1 MGVSFPVSVGVAAS
15 NPRLFPLLAN
25 RVRVLVVLLFL
36 GGIPSVEKQGVLYS
50 FYLEPVRRGM
60 PLGAYLSYS
69 SRFLGALVDPLLHVL
84 PRILSFHH
92 FLELRH
98 VLLQKQR
105 AKPVWAILSAEQYH
119 VVVGTYVRFRLPR
132 GCAICL
138 SSSPL
143 DRHGDTTNS
152 HETRPSWNIG
162 ISITR
167 LACFGST
174 YFVLAHLVHARILS
188 AQSTCLTPFAPHI

>member
-1 MGVSFPVSVGVAAS
+1 MGVSFPISVGVAGS
-15 NPRLFPLLAN
+15 NSRLFPLLAN
-25 RVRVLVVLLFL
+25 RVHVLGVLLFL
-36 GGIPSVEKQGVLYS
+36 GGIPSVAKQGVLYS
-50 FYLEPVRRGM
+50 FHLEQVRRGM

-69 SRFLGALVDPLLHVL
+69 SRFLGTLVDPLVHVL

-105 AKPVWAILSAEQYH
+105 AKLVWAILSAEQH
-119 VVVGTYVRFRLPR
+119 HIVVGAYVRFRLPK

-162 ISITR
+162 ISMAR
-167 LACFGST
+167 LASIGST
-174 YFVLAHLVHARILS
+174 YFVLAHLVHARILR
-188 AQSTCLTPFAPHI
+188 AHSTYLTPFAPHI